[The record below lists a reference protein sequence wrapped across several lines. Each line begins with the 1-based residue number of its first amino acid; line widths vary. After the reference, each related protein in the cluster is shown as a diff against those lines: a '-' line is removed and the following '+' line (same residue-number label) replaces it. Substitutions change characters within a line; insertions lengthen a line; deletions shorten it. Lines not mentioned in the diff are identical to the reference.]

1 MPQTLTMPRGTH
13 RNLTRDIFIFFQK
26 LKKKHKLIRD
36 MSLTTLVNFVLEGPN
51 WNTFSEVGMQ
61 LTLF

>member
-51 WNTFSEVGMQ
+51 
-61 LTLF
+61 